1 MQERDAE
8 RRRQLRERARQ
19 LIAEARSGVKISDM
33 SLLDPTNMERSKGS
47 KAGSAGGQDTYI
59 ISIHLVTLVLE
70 KSKNHLI
77 ALQATPTNNQV
88 YLFTIKLNVT
98 VVWVLT

>member
-33 SLLDPTNMERSKGS
+33 SLLDPANMERGKGS
-47 KAGSAGGQDTYI
+47 KASSAGGQDTPEGPSHMKTCMEFNHK
-59 ISIHLVTLVLE
+59 ISLSEDNFCLVTDIHV
-70 KSKNHLI
+70 KNIH
-77 ALQATPTNNQV
+77 
-88 YLFTIKLNVT
+88 
-98 VVWVLT
+98 